1 MVVAS
6 IVRLAL
12 LVEFRNKGPTGLT
25 QDLLIPWFSTV
36 VEISTAIIGACSPCL
51 MPLYRKIR
59 YGSALSG
66 SPGYRYNSSQKSNHG
81 HNLSNLRPTHA
92 GRSSHKVLSSSDQ
105 DGPFERI
112 DSKQS
117 PRGLEDF
124 GSVSPQLY
132 TAEASGGRAS
142 RDDPKSID
150 DDMEIPLQGIS
161 VVHEVTVKGSSKPWP

>member
-1 MVVAS
+1 MVIAS

-12 LVEFRNKGPTGLT
+12 LIEFRNKGPTGLT

-59 YGSALSG
+59 YGAPHS
-66 SPGYRYNSSQKSNHG
+66 SPGYIYNSSQKSHG
-81 HNLSNLRPTHA
+81 HNLSNLRGTHG
-92 GRSSHKVLSSSDQ
+92 GRSSRKVLSSFDQ
-105 DGPFERI
+105 GGPFERI
-112 DSKQS
+112 DTTQGS
-117 PRGLEDF
+117 REENF
-124 GSVSPQLY
+124 GSVSPQHY

-142 RDDPKSID
+142 RDDPQSTGD
-150 DDMEIPLQGIS
+150 SMDIPLQGIS